1 MDKQKMALWLEHVEE
16 IISILEDSTI
26 GELELTEAGTE
37 IIIRRKPGV
46 VTVSTPTDHESISYA
61 GSPRPLDTG
70 RLHSGDEG
78 VAIVSPLTGVYYA
91 APSPS
96 EPPFVSLNDIVH
108 AGQAVALIEAM
119 KVFNEVHSEVSG
131 RVIAITATS
140 GNVVQKGDALL
151 RIQPL

>member
-1 MDKQKMALWLEHVEE
+1 MDKQKMALWLERVEE
-16 IISILEDSTI
+16 IINILEGSTI

-46 VTVSTPTDHESISYA
+46 VTVSTPTQHESTSHA
-61 GSPRPLDTG
+61 GSLRPLDTE
-70 RLHSGDEG
+70 RLHSSEEG
-78 VAIVSPLTGVYYA
+78 VAIVAPLTGVYYA

-96 EPPFVSLNDIVH
+96 EPPFVSVNDIVH

-119 KVFNEVHSEVSG
+119 KVFNEVHSEFSG

-151 RIQPL
+151 RLQPL